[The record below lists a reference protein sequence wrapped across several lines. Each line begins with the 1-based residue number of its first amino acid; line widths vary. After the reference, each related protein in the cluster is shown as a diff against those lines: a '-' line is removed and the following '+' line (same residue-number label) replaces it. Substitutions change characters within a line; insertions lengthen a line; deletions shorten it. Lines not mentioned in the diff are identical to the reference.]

1 MDFPIGEVAALLAA
15 LSFSITTVFYTLAG
29 RKVNVIISLATSL
42 PISWIA
48 IVILHRVSLGEFF
61 PLGVSLDRVFYLST
75 SGILAFFVSSYF
87 ILNAFQDIGP
97 RLTSL
102 ISSFAPVLGAILAW
116 IFLGQTLPAN
126 ATIGIILVMAGIIWV
141 VAERSAGKSK
151 NVSKNLRRGVIY
163 ACLGTL
169 AQATAFIFSSQGVSD
184 GFPPFSATLI
194 RTSAGVIVLWI
205 VVALQGN
212 IRMTLTIFNDDLKT
226 FLQIVGA
233 AIFGAVVAGSLLLLS
248 FQFVSVGVS
257 TTLSHTTAI
266 MLIPIS
272 YVLFKEKIT
281 FRAVVGTLVAIVGI
295 GILFI

>member
-61 PLGVSLDRVFYLST
+61 PLGVSLDRVVYLST

-102 ISSFAPVLGAILAW
+102 IASFAPVLGAILAW
-116 IFLGQTLPAN
+116 IFLGQTLPPN

-141 VAERSAGKSK
+141 VAERNSEKSK

-212 IRMTLTIFNDDLKT
+212 IRTTLTIFNDDMKT
-226 FLQIVGA
+226 FLQIFGA

-257 TTLSHTTAI
+257 TTLSHTSAI

-281 FRAVVGTLVAIVGI
+281 LRAVVGTLIAIVGI